1 MEMKTIINIIVAIWI
16 LVSSTYA
23 QQVEVVDS
31 IDAIILENFR
41 VPQNRNIV
49 LTNILDVNFKAEL
62 YDMNLNKIRDCDNQW
77 QDPAASNF
85 PVSGKRGKMV
95 QYSVTEEI
103 DDAGVFFIKV
113 IINYRDEESSN
124 TLEALYR
131 INVEYP
137 TMSTTVDLRDSYYFS
152 ETKTFSFATLELSN
166 IQNYSFEILDEGGTI
181 VDSGKS
187 SLISLDDVLNNE
199 NLVEMNLTAVGYYKN
214 KKFKYL
220 DSKSNELK
228 ESKWRFRINKPE
240 MDQFVT
246 WKKRGD
252 EGNRV
257 ISIYNDRAMNFL
269 YLYVGKT
276 PNGFAAIAPRGKNL
290 IVTSE
295 PKNFVQSY
303 LATTSGKFLFVDI
316 LVNPDF
322 VDQMEECGEQE
333 VSLRIKF
340 VTQFGEKID
349 YEYFATVIN

>member
-1 MEMKTIINIIVAIWI
+1 MKKFSYIIFAICVLI
-16 LVSSTYA
+16 PSSFA

-31 IDAIILENFR
+31 IDAVILETFR

-49 LTNILDVNFKAEL
+49 LTNILDVNFRAEL
-62 YDMNLNKIRDCDNQW
+62 YDINLNKIKDCENHW
-77 QDPAASNF
+77 QDPNKSNF

-95 QYSVTEEI
+95 QYSVSEQI
-103 DDAGVFFIKV
+103 DEAGVFFIKV
-113 IINYRDEESSN
+113 IIDYKDEETSN
-124 TLEALYR
+124 SLEALYR
-131 INVEYP
+131 INVKYP
-137 TMSTTVDLRDSYYFS
+137 TMATAVDLRDSYYFS
-152 ETKTFSFATLELSN
+152 ETKTFSFATLELSSV
-166 IQNYSFEILDEGGTI
+166 QNYSYEIFDEGGAI
-181 VDSGKS
+181 VDSGRG
-187 SLISLDDVLNNE
+187 SLISLDNVLNNE

-220 DSKSNELK
+220 DSRSNELK
-228 ESKWRFRINKPE
+228 ESEWRFRVNKPE

-257 ISIYNDRAMNFL
+257 ISVYNDRAMNFL

-276 PNGFAAIAPRGKNL
+276 PNGFAAIAPKGRNL

-316 LVNPDF
+316 LVNPEF

-340 VTQFGEKID
+340 ITQFGEKID